1 MGPDRATNRV
11 SHQCATTPSPTDQ
24 ARRLDARA
32 PDWHN
37 RVMTFE
43 PGPNRPM
50 SPRAAARPASLS
62 LSEALRTTGAVR
74 EFTDQSV
81 DDAVLARVLDTAR
94 FAPSGGNAQAWR
106 LVVVRDPERRRR
118 LRDCYLRGSADYL
131 ALHAAGLRPWAPTN
145 DRDAEAR
152 ALKTENPTAPG
163 GFAERFDE
171 APVLLALFADLSRLA
186 AVDRDADRY
195 TFAGGASIYPF
206 AWSILLAARDE
217 GLGGV
222 ITTIAIREEPQVK
235 AVLGAADPLAL
246 AAVIALGYPVRRPR
260 RLRRETVDSFATVDS
275 IDGPVFGAP

>member
-1 MGPDRATNRV
+1 LGPDRATNRV

-43 PGPNRPM
+43 LGPNRPTF
-50 SPRAAARPASLS
+50 PRAAARPASLS

-106 LVVVRDPERRRR
+106 LVVVKDPDRRRR

-260 RLRRETVDSFATVDS
+260 RLSRQPISSFATVDS